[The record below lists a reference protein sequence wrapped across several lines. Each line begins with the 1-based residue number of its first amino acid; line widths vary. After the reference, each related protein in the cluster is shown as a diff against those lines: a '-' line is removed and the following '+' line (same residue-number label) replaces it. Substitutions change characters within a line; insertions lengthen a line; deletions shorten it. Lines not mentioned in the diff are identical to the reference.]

1 MKKIYAESLVDRIS
15 AINWQEEELSFTHGP
30 SRAKL
35 MREYLRR
42 AALWVQ
48 ELEKKNLIPPF
59 GAGQPEDWPFV
70 DIAHRID
77 SSVSPNAEIS
87 ARLNDFL
94 SEHASALLTGK
105 ICRFALNWASLPDEA
120 LSKFPDL
127 PDPFEPLINLF
138 ERGGGFWVE
147 NGFID
152 FVAYRVRLSGWQE
165 HIDRQPLSSLDSD
178 YLDSLDED
186 Q

>member
-1 MKKIYAESLVDRIS
+1 M
-15 AINWQEEELSFTHGP
+15 
-30 SRAKL
+30 
-35 MREYLRR
+35 
-42 AALWVQ
+42 
-48 ELEKKNLIPPF
+48 
-59 GAGQPEDWPFV
+59 
-70 DIAHRID
+70 
-77 SSVSPNAEIS
+77 
-87 ARLNDFL
+87 
-94 SEHASALLTGK
+94 
-105 ICRFALNWASLPDEA
+105 NWASLPDEA

-152 FVAYRVRLSGWQE
+152 FVEYRVRLSGWQE

-178 YLDSLDED
+178 YLDSLNED

>member
-1 MKKIYAESLVDRIS
+1 MKKIHAEPLVDRIT
-15 AINWQEEELSFTHGP
+15 AINWQEAELSFTHGP

-48 ELEKKNLIPPF
+48 ELEKKNLTSPF

-77 SSVSPNAEIS
+77 CSVRPSAELA

-94 SEHASALLTGK
+94 SEHASAPLTGK
-105 ICRFALNWASLPDEA
+105 ICRFVLSWASLPDEV
-120 LSKFPDL
+120 LSRFPDL
-127 PDPFEPLINLF
+127 PDPFEPLIILF

-152 FVAYRVRLSGWQE
+152 FVDYRVRLSGWQE
-165 HIDRQPLSSLDSD
+165 HLDRQPLPSLDAS
-178 YLDSLDED
+178 YLNSLDES